1 MPARRLSDWCHDR
14 LDAMLAD
21 LRLLVTHESPS
32 SRKPLLDKT
41 ASAITTWLTDRLGR
55 PDECHRHQHDDCGD
69 LLETVYCGTT
79 ATEVVLLGHYDTV
92 WPEGTLA
99 DWPFEVR
106 DGEVT
111 GPGVFDMKAGLA
123 TGVWALRA
131 LRELDLPRPTVR
143 LLFNGDEELGSPHS
157 RARIEEAAAGA
168 AATLVLEP
176 GSGWDVKTERKGVGI
191 FALTTTGV
199 ESHAGLDPAAGAS
212 AVHAL
217 CELVGRLV
225 AAQDL
230 GAGTTINVGTI
241 TGGSARNVV
250 AASASCLVD
259 IRVES
264 TEEAERI
271 DRVLAGLRPA
281 DPRVTVAVHGRWSR
295 PPMRLTPSGRRLF
308 ALADEVATELRGP
321 LGALHVGGGS
331 DANFLAAL
339 GFPVLDGLGASGG
352 GAHARHEHVLLEAL
366 PHRTALV
373 AGLLH
378 RLTTE
383 RV

>member
-1 MPARRLSDWCHDR
+1 MPARRLSDWCHDQ
-14 LDAMLAD
+14 LDALLAD

-32 SRKPLLDKT
+32 SEKPLLDKT

-55 PDECHRHQHDDCGD
+55 PDECHQHKHDGYGD
-69 LLETVYCGTT
+69 LLETVYHGTT
-79 ATEVVLLGHYDTV
+79 ATEVLLVGHYDTV

-99 DWPFEVR
+99 DWPFEIR
-106 DGEVT
+106 DGKAT
-111 GPGVFDMKAGLA
+111 GPGIFDMKTGLA

-131 LRELDLPRPTVR
+131 LRKLDMPHPTVR
-143 LLFNGDEELGSPHS
+143 LLFNGDEELGSPYS
-157 RARIEEAAAGA
+157 RNRIEEAAAGA

-176 GSGWDVKTERKGVGI
+176 GSAWDVKTERKGVGI
-191 FALTTTGV
+191 FTLTTTGV
-199 ESHAGLDPAAGAS
+199 ESHAGLDPTAGAS

-225 AAQDL
+225 TARDPT
-230 GAGTTINVGTI
+230 AGTTINVGTI

-250 AASASCLVD
+250 AASASCLID
-259 IRVES
+259 IRAES

-271 DRVLAGLRPA
+271 DRALAELRPT
-281 DPRVTVAVHGRWSR
+281 DPRITAEVDGRWSR
-295 PPMRLTPSGRRLF
+295 PPMRLTSSGQRLF

-321 LGALHVGGGS
+321 LGTLHVGGGS
-331 DANFLAAL
+331 DANFVAAL
-339 GFPVLDGLGASGG
+339 GLPVLDGLGASGD
-352 GAHARHEHVLLEAL
+352 GAHARHEHVLVDAL
-366 PHRTALV
+366 PYRIALV

-383 RV
+383 RM